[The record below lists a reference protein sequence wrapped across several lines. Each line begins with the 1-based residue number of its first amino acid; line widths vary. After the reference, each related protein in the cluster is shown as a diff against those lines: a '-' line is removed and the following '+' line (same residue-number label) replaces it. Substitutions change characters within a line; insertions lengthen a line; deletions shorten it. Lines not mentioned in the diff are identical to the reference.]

1 MRKVEVAVV
10 GAGPAGLTVAS
21 EIANRGGK
29 VLILDE
35 NAKPGGQLFKQLH
48 KFFGSSRHLAK
59 ERGFKIAQSLV
70 QQAQEAGVEIWF
82 DAIVIGIFEDRV
94 LGVVHKGKL
103 QKLQADRIVLATGAS
118 EKALAFPGWTLP
130 GVMGAGAA
138 QTMMNIHGI
147 LPGKRILMVGS
158 GNVGLIVS
166 YQLLQAGAKVEA
178 VVEAAP
184 KVGGYQVHADKI
196 RRIGVPIYLSYT
208 VKEAFGDS
216 RVEGAILIQLDENG
230 RPIAGTEREIAVD
243 TVCLAVGL
251 SPMAELTWVAGC
263 QFTYIND
270 LGGHVPLHNEAMAT
284 TVPGIYVAGDV
295 AGIGEASSAIEEGR
309 LAGIAI
315 AADLGYLPNSEAE
328 HLKEQTRKELDAL
341 RQGPVG
347 GRVGQAKRALLD
359 AHATYIARQAGREV
373 KERAEATWTGSAPEA
388 PRARAEVPSA
398 ERRAQGPVAVIECY
412 EEIPCDPCEE
422 ACHQGAIF
430 VGEPITS
437 LPHLKAERCN
447 GCGLCIPACPGL
459 AIFVIDESYSEDEAT
474 IMLPYEF
481 LPLPH
486 KGMTVKALDLQG
498 QLVGEARVLE
508 VRNPKAYDCTP
519 VIKIAVSKELSMTVR
534 HIALD
539 EPKERSTV

>member
-1 MRKVEVAVV
+1 MRKVEVVVV
-10 GAGPAGLTVAS
+10 GAGPAGLTAAS

-94 LGVVHKGKL
+94 LGVVHEGKL

-178 VVEAAP
+178 VVEAAS

-196 RRIGVPIYLSYT
+196 RRIGVPIYLSHT
-208 VKEAFGDS
+208 VKEAFGDC
-216 RVEGAILIQLDENG
+216 RVEGVTLVQLDENG
-230 RPIAGTEREIAVD
+230 QPIAGTEWEIAAD
-243 TVCLAVGL
+243 TICLAVGL
-251 SPMAELTWVAGC
+251 SPMAELIWGTV
-263 QFTYIND
+263 QFAYIND
-270 LGGHVPLHNEAMAT
+270 LGGHVPLHNEDMET
-284 TVPGIYVAGDV
+284 TAPGVYVAGDV

-315 AADLGYLPNSEAE
+315 AADLGYVPTAEAK
-328 HLKEQTRKELDAL
+328 HLKEQTQKELDAL

-347 GRVGQAKRALLD
+347 GRVGQAKRALVD
-359 AHATYIARQAGREV
+359 AYATDIARQAGREV
-373 KERAEATWTGSAPEA
+373 KERAESTWTESAT
-388 PRARAEVPSA
+388 EVPRPVPEVPGA

-422 ACHQGAIF
+422 ACNQGAIF

-459 AIFVIDESYSEDEAT
+459 AIFVIDESYSEDEST
-474 IMLPYEF
+474 IMQPYEF
-481 LPLPH
+481 LPLPRR
-486 KGMTVKALDLQG
+486 GMTVKALDCQG
-498 QLVGEARVLE
+498 QVVGEARVLE

-519 VIKIAVSKELSMTVR
+519 VIKIAVSKKLSMTVR
-534 HIALD
+534 HISLD
-539 EPKERSTV
+539 

>member
-1 MRKVEVAVV
+1 MRKVEVAVI
-10 GAGPAGLTVAS
+10 GAGPAGLTAAI
-21 EIANRGGK
+21 EIANRGGE
-29 VLILDE
+29 VLIVDE

-48 KFFGSSRHLAK
+48 KFFGSRRHRAK

-70 QQAQEAGVEIWF
+70 QQAQEAGVEMWF
-82 DAIVIGIFEDRV
+82 GAPVIGIFEDRV
-94 LGVVHKGKL
+94 LGVVHEGKL
-103 QKLQADRIVLATGAS
+103 RNLQADRIVLATGAS

-147 LPGKRILMVGS
+147 LPGKHILMVGS

-178 VVEAAP
+178 VVEAAS

-196 RRIGVPIYLSYT
+196 RRMGIPIYLSHT
-208 VKEAFGDS
+208 VKEALGDS
-216 RVEGAILIQLDENG
+216 RVEEAILVQLDENWQ
-230 RPIAGTEREIAVD
+230 PVADTEREIAVD

-251 SPMAELTWVAGC
+251 SPMAELAWGTV

-270 LGGHVPLHNEAMAT
+270 LGGHVPLHNEDMET
-284 TVPGIYVAGDV
+284 TVPSIYVAGDV
-295 AGIGEASSAIEEGR
+295 AGIGEASTAMEEGR

-315 AADLGYLPNSEAE
+315 AEDLGYIPTAEAE
-328 HLKEQTRKELDAL
+328 YLKEQTRKELDAL
-341 RQGPVG
+341 CQGPVG
-347 GRVGQAKRALLD
+347 GRVGRAKRALMD
-359 AHATYIARQAGREV
+359 AYVAYIAQQAGREV
-373 KERAEATWTGSAPEA
+373 EKRAELAWTGSVFERPRPAPE
-388 PRARAEVPSA
+388 VPDA
-398 ERRAQGPVAVIECY
+398 ERRAQGLAAIECY
-412 EEIPCDPCEE
+412 EDIPCDPCEE
-422 ACHQGAIF
+422 ACPFGAILI
-430 VGEPITS
+430 GEPITS
-437 LPHLKAERCN
+437 VPQLKPELCT

-459 AIFVIDESYSEDEAT
+459 AIFVIGESYSEDEAT

-486 KGMTVKALDLQG
+486 KGITVKALDRQG

-508 VRNPKAYDCTP
+508 VRNPKAYDRTP
-519 VIKIAVSKELSMTVR
+519 VVKIAVSKELSMTVR

-539 EPKERSTV
+539 